1 MRNRPE
7 YKFFKNWSYALAG
20 WREIYANERSFRLEI
35 FIFAPAAASLIFW
48 NFGATLNLFIIFS
61 MALVLILECVNSAI
75 ERVVDLASP
84 GIHALAG
91 AAKDAGRTSV
101 MIGNFLA
108 GGVWAW
114 AIFSKILA

>member
-1 MRNRPE
+1 
-7 YKFFKNWSYALAG
+7 
-20 WREIYANERSFRLEI
+20 
-35 FIFAPAAASLIFW
+35 
-48 NFGATLNLFIIFS
+48 

-91 AAKDAGRTSV
+91 AAKDAGSASV